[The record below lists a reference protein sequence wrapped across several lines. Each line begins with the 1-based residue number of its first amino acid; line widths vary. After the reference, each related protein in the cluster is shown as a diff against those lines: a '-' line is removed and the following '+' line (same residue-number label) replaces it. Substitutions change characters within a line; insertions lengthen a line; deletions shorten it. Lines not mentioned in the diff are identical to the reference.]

1 MQCSVQNY
9 FEGASKQVETGA
21 ARDHFIVPECLFVPG
36 RLITDNVLL
45 AYELTHYLNH
55 RKWGKNGVAAIK
67 LDMSKAYD
75 RVEWMFLEK
84 MMTKLGFF

>member
-1 MQCSVQNY
+1 MM
-9 FEGASKQVETGA
+9 
-21 ARDHFIVPECLFVPG
+21 
-36 RLITDNVLL
+36 TDNVLL

-55 RKWGKNGVAAIK
+55 GKWGKNGVAAIK